1 MSSALRR
8 VRWIPVLVVSLLAL
22 GGGAAIGFALGAGD
36 PAPVVR
42 EPLAQ
47 TSKARGAPER
57 TLALTRITIQPGTRL
72 ALHHHPGTQ
81 IAYVDRG
88 VLTYTVE
95 QGSARVKRGPAD
107 DHPVLVRKLEAG
119 DTARLK
125 PGSGSS
131 SSRATTIT
139 PPTRAIARSSSTSR
153 RCSRRAR
160 RPRFPAE
167 TGEGRRHGARPG
179 GSRAGSGLASGQTGR
194 RVSLSS
200 SPNSTIPAST

>member
-8 VRWIPVLVVSLLAL
+8 VRWIPLLVVSLLTL

-119 DTARLK
+119 DTARLV
-125 PGSGSS
+125 PGQWIVEQPSDHHHAANKGDRPVVLYLSTLFPKG
-131 SSRATTIT
+131 A
-139 PPTRAIARSSSTSR
+139 PPSI
-153 RCSRRAR
+153 
-160 RPRFPAE
+160 
-167 TGEGRRHGARPG
+167 PG
-179 GSRAGSGLASGQTGR
+179 
-194 RVSLSS
+194 
-200 SPNSTIPAST
+200 